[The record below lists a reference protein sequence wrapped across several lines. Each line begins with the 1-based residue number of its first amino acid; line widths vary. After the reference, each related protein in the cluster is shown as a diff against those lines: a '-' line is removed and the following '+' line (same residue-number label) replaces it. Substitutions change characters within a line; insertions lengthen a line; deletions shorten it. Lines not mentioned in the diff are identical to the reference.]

1 MCEFEKDIHKCP
13 TFPAPLRERLFQPRE
28 PPLTRPIVPR
38 FLIPRRSTDHA
49 APPKPVIGPDGKEY
63 FRLSDVKMQLEREM
77 RQAEQGIRDEFVRK
91 LTAYLSER
99 LQPGATDEDDRIV
112 FGCEGDVQCGIALVF
127 SIDQGLSIVNDHGH
141 VSLDMDMLGLRTHQ
155 EWYGCDE
162 DCSLTVE
169 RRGDS
174 VLFLSAGRQLYS
186 FTFPSIASSVSISF
200 FCRGCG
206 QVTFSFS

>member
-1 MCEFEKDIHKCP
+1 MLKIRKCQWICKP
-13 TFPAPLRERLFQPRE
+13 DRLRILSSRSLTFM
-28 PPLTRPIVPR
+28 
-38 FLIPRRSTDHA
+38 STGEHH
-49 APPKPVIGPDGKEY
+49 
-63 FRLSDVKMQLEREM
+63 
-77 RQAEQGIRDEFVRK
+77 FVW
-91 LTAYLSER
+91 T
-99 LQPGATDEDDRIV
+99 TDEDDRIV

-141 VSLDMDMLGLRTHQ
+141 VSLDMDMLEIRTHQ
-155 EWYGCDE
+155 EWDGCDE

-174 VLFLSAGRQLYS
+174 VMFLSAGRQLYS

>member
-1 MCEFEKDIHKCP
+1 MDLQAGQASHP
-13 TFPAPLRERLFQPRE
+13 VVQ
-28 PPLTRPIVPR
+28 V
-38 FLIPRRSTDHA
+38 TDLHEHGRT
-49 APPKPVIGPDGKEY
+49 P
-63 FRLSDVKMQLEREM
+63 FRVDHGR
-77 RQAEQGIRDEFVRK
+77 
-91 LTAYLSER
+91 
-99 LQPGATDEDDRIV
+99 
-112 FGCEGDVQCGIALVF
+112 GCEGDVQCGIALVF

-186 FTFPSIASSVSISF
+186 LTFPSIASSVSISF